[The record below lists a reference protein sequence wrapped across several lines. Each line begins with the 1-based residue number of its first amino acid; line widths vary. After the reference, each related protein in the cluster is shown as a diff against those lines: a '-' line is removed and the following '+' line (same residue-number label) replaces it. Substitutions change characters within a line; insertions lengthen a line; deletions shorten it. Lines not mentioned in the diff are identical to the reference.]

1 MRLLLF
7 CGVLAI
13 VPGVFCHPG
22 SDPDIPDW
30 GLPARLLPPGF
41 RNRDRGLEEQGGGQA
56 VRQGAVAV
64 SGTPTIMISNVR
76 NVFKVL
82 LTFLSVFMQ

>member
-1 MRLLLF
+1 MK
-7 CGVLAI
+7 
-13 VPGVFCHPG
+13 HE
-22 SDPDIPDW
+22 
-30 GLPARLLPPGF
+30 
-41 RNRDRGLEEQGGGQA
+41 GLEEQGGGQA